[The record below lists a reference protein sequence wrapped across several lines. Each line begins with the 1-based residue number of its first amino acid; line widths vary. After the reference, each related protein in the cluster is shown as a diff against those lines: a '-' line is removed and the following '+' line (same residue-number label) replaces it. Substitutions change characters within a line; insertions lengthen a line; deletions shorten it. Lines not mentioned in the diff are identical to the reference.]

1 MSDENWP
8 RDARIPEGKHSKFK
22 ELTESGDSPFHN
34 WEMNELF
41 VYAATYGFDQGLR
54 TELEDSS
61 HSLFQWSQLDDA
73 QEWIIRS
80 IAVKEEETPDIL
92 DEGKNIDLTARE
104 YANGGIDRL
113 YEMYVGTGDLFTKL
127 TDDVMELSNI

>member
-1 MSDENWP
+1 MSEESWP
-8 RDARIPEGKHSKFK
+8 RDARIPEAKHPKFK
-22 ELTESGDSPFHN
+22 ELTESGDSPFQD

-41 VYAATYGFDQGLR
+41 VYATSYGFDQGLR

-73 QEWIIRS
+73 QEWIVRS
-80 IAVKEEETPDIL
+80 IAVKEAETPDVL
-92 DEGKNIDLTARE
+92 DDGKRNDLVARE

-127 TDDVMELSNI
+127 TDDVMELSDV